1 MRVFHTL
8 EPVFNEKSKVLI
20 LGSIPSIKSRELNKY
35 YGHKNNRF
43 WQVMEHL
50 FEDDTQDWKGFLLK
64 YGIALWDVIESCDIE
79 GSSDSS
85 IKNVVVNDIKSLLD
99 KTEINKIFL
108 LGKSAYELY
117 YKYVFDSIK
126 IEGIYLPSPSSANAT
141 FSLNDLTR
149 EYKIIKDYCLK

>member
-50 FEDDTQDWKGFLLK
+50 FEDYTQDWKGFLLK